1 MQTRVLQKY
10 NYTSEF
16 MTLRVL
22 ANGQDIRSHSHRRTI
37 TIEEHETFKPEVME
51 VLFTLESRRIFNESI
66 NMLNIDTD
74 KQAVIRPQPDKIST
88 VQ

>member
-22 ANGQDIRSHSHRRTI
+22 ANGQDIRSQSHRRTI
-37 TIEEHETFKPEVME
+37 TLEEQETFKPEVIE
-51 VLFTLESRRIFNESI
+51 ALFTLESRQIFYESMD
-66 NMLNIDTD
+66 MLNIDRQKRLLDHSIT
-74 KQAVIRPQPDKIST
+74 T
-88 VQ
+88 G